1 MQTLILNHY
10 PPVIKQIE
18 EIKQI
23 ALAEDIEFSKLNVSI
38 DRVIRNMFILTADK
52 TGIQKFEHLFGIIP
66 KASQSLEERRAIILF
81 QANRRKMSL
90 SELHAMLS
98 GYLPG
103 VQFVIDKKKMKL
115 VVTIGVD
122 AGNVEILRNTIDEIL
137 PLNVYFLLG
146 YYDSCKVDVKSK
158 AAIIFTTVFY
168 PRYNLPKLLLDGTW
182 ILDGN
187 HTLSGYDSEVQIDF
201 YPVYVKF
208 ETKAVAKL
216 KEHTQLHFLMY
227 AEEMVKSLEMVAI
240 KTSAECGIASEQ
252 RMGLCMET
260 AGTPEEETKVSFFLG
275 SAKEQI
281 ESRQK
286 ITVQVSAECQ
296 EGTTE
301 SMAMQVA
308 AEVSAGVGDV
318 IVENRNMLDGTWLL
332 DGSRKLNGG
341 IYQL

>member
-1 MQTLILNHY
+1 MQTLISNHY

-90 SELHAMLS
+90 SELHTMLS

-146 YYDSCKVDVKSK
+146 YYDSCKVDVKTE
-158 AAIIFTTVFY
+158 AAITFTMAFY
-168 PRYNLPKLLLDGTW
+168 PQFNRPELFLDNTWNLNGAMELRGYCMDGRVDLYPVEIKLLATARAAPKEETGIVFLSGAEGAVSSSQQTGMCVPAMCREAAKESIVVQAEAEVDAGGGAVLMDNLNCLDDEWKLDG
-182 ILDGN
+182 GR
-187 HTLSGYDSEVQIDF
+187 E
-201 YPVYVKF
+201 
-208 ETKAVAKL
+208 
-216 KEHTQLHFLMY
+216 
-227 AEEMVKSLEMVAI
+227 
-240 KTSAECGIASEQ
+240 
-252 RMGLCMET
+252 
-260 AGTPEEETKVSFFLG
+260 
-275 SAKEQI
+275 
-281 ESRQK
+281 
-286 ITVQVSAECQ
+286 
-296 EGTTE
+296 
-301 SMAMQVA
+301 
-308 AEVSAGVGDV
+308 
-318 IVENRNMLDGTWLL
+318 
-332 DGSRKLNGG
+332 LNGG
-341 IYQL
+341 TYWL

>member
-90 SELHAMLS
+90 SELHTMLS

-146 YYDSCKVDVKSK
+146 YYDSCKVDVKTE
-158 AAIIFTTVFY
+158 AAITFTMAFY
-168 PRYNLPKLLLDGTW
+168 PQFNRPELFLDNTWNLNGDMELSSYHMDGRVDLYPVGIKLLAAARAAPKEETGIVFLSGAEGAVSSSQQTGMCVPAMCREAAKESIVVQAEAEVDAGGGAVLMDNLNCLDDEWKLDG
-182 ILDGN
+182 GR
-187 HTLSGYDSEVQIDF
+187 E
-201 YPVYVKF
+201 
-208 ETKAVAKL
+208 
-216 KEHTQLHFLMY
+216 
-227 AEEMVKSLEMVAI
+227 
-240 KTSAECGIASEQ
+240 
-252 RMGLCMET
+252 
-260 AGTPEEETKVSFFLG
+260 
-275 SAKEQI
+275 
-281 ESRQK
+281 
-286 ITVQVSAECQ
+286 
-296 EGTTE
+296 
-301 SMAMQVA
+301 
-308 AEVSAGVGDV
+308 
-318 IVENRNMLDGTWLL
+318 
-332 DGSRKLNGG
+332 LNGG
-341 IYQL
+341 TYWL

>member
-90 SELHAMLS
+90 SELHTMLS

-146 YYDSCKVDVKSK
+146 YYDSCKVDVKTE
-158 AAIIFTTVFY
+158 AAITFTMAFY
-168 PRYNLPKLLLDGTW
+168 PQFNRPELFLDNTWNLNGAME
-182 ILDGN
+182 
-187 HTLSGYDSEVQIDF
+187 LSGYRMDGRVDL
-201 YPVYVKF
+201 YPVGI
-208 ETKAVAKL
+208 KL
-216 KEHTQLHFLMY
+216 LAAARAAPK
-227 AEEMVKSLEMVAI
+227 
-240 KTSAECGIASEQ
+240 
-252 RMGLCMET
+252 
-260 AGTPEEETKVSFFLG
+260 EETGIVFLSGAEGAVSSSQQTG
-275 SAKEQI
+275 MCVPAMCREAAKESI
-281 ESRQK
+281 V
-286 ITVQVSAECQ
+286 VQAE
-296 EGTTE
+296 
-301 SMAMQVA
+301 
-308 AEVSAGVGDV
+308 AEVDAGGGAVLMDNLNCLDD
-318 IVENRNMLDGTWLL
+318 EWKLDG
-332 DGSRKLNGG
+332 GRELNGG
-341 IYQL
+341 TYWL

>member
-90 SELHAMLS
+90 SELHTMLS

-146 YYDSCKVDVKSK
+146 YYDSCKVDVKTE
-158 AAIIFTTVFY
+158 AAITFTMAFY
-168 PRYNLPKLLLDGTW
+168 PQFNRPELFLDNTWNLNGAME
-182 ILDGN
+182 
-187 HTLSGYDSEVQIDF
+187 LSGYCMDGRVDL
-201 YPVYVKF
+201 YPV
-208 ETKAVAKL
+208 EIKL
-216 KEHTQLHFLMY
+216 L
-227 AEEMVKSLEMVAI
+227 A
-240 KTSAECGIASEQ
+240 
-252 RMGLCMET
+252 T
-260 AGTPEEETKVSFFLG
+260 ARAAPKEETGIVFLSGAEGSVSSSQQTG
-275 SAKEQI
+275 MCVPAMCREAAKESI
-281 ESRQK
+281 V
-286 ITVQVSAECQ
+286 VQAE
-296 EGTTE
+296 
-301 SMAMQVA
+301 
-308 AEVSAGVGDV
+308 AEVDAGGGAVLMDNLNCLDD
-318 IVENRNMLDGTWLL
+318 EWKLDG
-332 DGSRKLNGG
+332 GRELNGG
-341 IYQL
+341 TYWL

>member
-90 SELHAMLS
+90 SELHTMLS

-146 YYDSCKVDVKSK
+146 YYDSCKVDVKTEV
-158 AAIIFTTVFY
+158 AITFTMAFY
-168 PRYNLPKLLLDGTW
+168 PQFNRPELFLDNTWNLNGAME
-182 ILDGN
+182 
-187 HTLSGYDSEVQIDF
+187 LSGYCMDGRVDL
-201 YPVYVKF
+201 YPV
-208 ETKAVAKL
+208 EIKL
-216 KEHTQLHFLMY
+216 L
-227 AEEMVKSLEMVAI
+227 A
-240 KTSAECGIASEQ
+240 
-252 RMGLCMET
+252 T
-260 AGTPEEETKVSFFLG
+260 ARAAPKEETGIVFLSGAEGSVSSSQQTG
-275 SAKEQI
+275 MCVPAMCREAAKESI
-281 ESRQK
+281 V
-286 ITVQVSAECQ
+286 VQAE
-296 EGTTE
+296 
-301 SMAMQVA
+301 
-308 AEVSAGVGDV
+308 AEVDAGGGAVLMDNLNCLDD
-318 IVENRNMLDGTWLL
+318 EWKLDG
-332 DGSRKLNGG
+332 GRELNGG
-341 IYQL
+341 TYWL

>member
-90 SELHAMLS
+90 SELHTMLS

-146 YYDSCKVDVKSK
+146 YYDSCKVDVKTE
-158 AAIIFTTVFY
+158 AAITFTMAFY
-168 PRYNLPKLLLDGTW
+168 PQFNRPELFLDNTWNLNGDME
-182 ILDGN
+182 
-187 HTLSGYDSEVQIDF
+187 LSGYHMDGRVDL
-201 YPVYVKF
+201 YPVGI
-208 ETKAVAKL
+208 KL
-216 KEHTQLHFLMY
+216 LAAARAAPK
-227 AEEMVKSLEMVAI
+227 
-240 KTSAECGIASEQ
+240 
-252 RMGLCMET
+252 
-260 AGTPEEETKVSFFLG
+260 EETGIVFLSGAEGAVSSSQQTG
-275 SAKEQI
+275 MCVPAMCREAAKESI
-281 ESRQK
+281 V
-286 ITVQVSAECQ
+286 VQAE
-296 EGTTE
+296 
-301 SMAMQVA
+301 
-308 AEVSAGVGDV
+308 AEVDAGGGAVLMDNLNCLDD
-318 IVENRNMLDGTWLL
+318 EWKLDG
-332 DGSRKLNGG
+332 GRELNGG
-341 IYQL
+341 TYWL

>member
-90 SELHAMLS
+90 SELHTMLS

-146 YYDSCKVDVKSK
+146 YYDSCKVDVKTE
-158 AAIIFTTVFY
+158 AAITFTMAFY
-168 PRYNLPKLLLDGTW
+168 PQFNRPELFLDNTWNLNGDME
-182 ILDGN
+182 
-187 HTLSGYDSEVQIDF
+187 LSGYHMDGRVDL
-201 YPVYVKF
+201 YPVGI
-208 ETKAVAKL
+208 KL
-216 KEHTQLHFLMY
+216 LAAARAAPK
-227 AEEMVKSLEMVAI
+227 
-240 KTSAECGIASEQ
+240 
-252 RMGLCMET
+252 
-260 AGTPEEETKVSFFLG
+260 EETGIVFLSGAEGAVSSSQQIG
-275 SAKEQI
+275 MCVPAMCREAAKESI
-281 ESRQK
+281 V
-286 ITVQVSAECQ
+286 VQAE
-296 EGTTE
+296 
-301 SMAMQVA
+301 
-308 AEVSAGVGDV
+308 AEVDAGGGAVLMDNLNCLDD
-318 IVENRNMLDGTWLL
+318 EWKLDG
-332 DGSRKLNGG
+332 GRELNGG
-341 IYQL
+341 TYWL

>member
-90 SELHAMLS
+90 SELHTMLS

-146 YYDSCKVDVKSK
+146 YYDSCKVDVKTEV
-158 AAIIFTTVFY
+158 AITFTMAFY
-168 PRYNLPKLLLDGTW
+168 PQFNRPELFLDNTWNLNGDME
-182 ILDGN
+182 
-187 HTLSGYDSEVQIDF
+187 LSGYHMDGRVDL
-201 YPVYVKF
+201 YPVGI
-208 ETKAVAKL
+208 KL
-216 KEHTQLHFLMY
+216 LAAARAAPK
-227 AEEMVKSLEMVAI
+227 
-240 KTSAECGIASEQ
+240 
-252 RMGLCMET
+252 
-260 AGTPEEETKVSFFLG
+260 EETGIVFLSGAEGSVSSSQQTG
-275 SAKEQI
+275 MCVPAMCREAAKESI
-281 ESRQK
+281 V
-286 ITVQVSAECQ
+286 VQAE
-296 EGTTE
+296 
-301 SMAMQVA
+301 
-308 AEVSAGVGDV
+308 AEVDAGGGAVLMDNLNCLDD
-318 IVENRNMLDGTWLL
+318 EWKLDG
-332 DGSRKLNGG
+332 GRELNGG
-341 IYQL
+341 TYWL

>member
-38 DRVIRNMFILTADK
+38 DKVIRNMFIFTADK
-52 TGIQKFEHLFGIIP
+52 TGIERYEHLFGIIP
-66 KASQSLEERRAIILF
+66 KASQSIEERRAIILF

-146 YYDSCKVDVKSK
+146 YYDSCKVDVKTE
-158 AAIIFTTVFY
+158 AAITFTMAFY
-168 PRYNLPKLLLDGTW
+168 PQFNRPELFLDNTWNLNGAME
-182 ILDGN
+182 
-187 HTLSGYDSEVQIDF
+187 LSGYCMDGRVDL
-201 YPVYVKF
+201 YPVGI
-208 ETKAVAKL
+208 KL
-216 KEHTQLHFLMY
+216 LAAARAAPK
-227 AEEMVKSLEMVAI
+227 
-240 KTSAECGIASEQ
+240 
-252 RMGLCMET
+252 
-260 AGTPEEETKVSFFLG
+260 EETGIVFLSGAEGAVSSSQQTG
-275 SAKEQI
+275 MCVPAMCREAAKESI
-281 ESRQK
+281 V
-286 ITVQVSAECQ
+286 VQAE
-296 EGTTE
+296 
-301 SMAMQVA
+301 
-308 AEVSAGVGDV
+308 AEVDAGGGAVLMDNLNCLDD
-318 IVENRNMLDGTWLL
+318 EWKLDG
-332 DGSRKLNGG
+332 GRELNGG
-341 IYQL
+341 TYWL

>member
-90 SELHAMLS
+90 SELHTMLS

-146 YYDSCKVDVKSK
+146 YYDSCKVDVKTEV
-158 AAIIFTTVFY
+158 AITFTMAFY
-168 PRYNLPKLLLDGTW
+168 PQFNRPELFLDNTWNLNGAME
-182 ILDGN
+182 
-187 HTLSGYDSEVQIDF
+187 LSGYCMDGRVDL
-201 YPVYVKF
+201 YPVGI
-208 ETKAVAKL
+208 KL
-216 KEHTQLHFLMY
+216 L
-227 AEEMVKSLEMVAI
+227 A
-240 KTSAECGIASEQ
+240 
-252 RMGLCMET
+252 T
-260 AGTPEEETKVSFFLG
+260 ARAAPKEETGIVFLSGAEGAVSSSQQTG
-275 SAKEQI
+275 MCVPAMCREAAKESI
-281 ESRQK
+281 V
-286 ITVQVSAECQ
+286 VQAE
-296 EGTTE
+296 
-301 SMAMQVA
+301 
-308 AEVSAGVGDV
+308 AEVDAGGGAVLMDNLNCLDD
-318 IVENRNMLDGTWLL
+318 EWKLDG
-332 DGSRKLNGG
+332 GRELNGG
-341 IYQL
+341 TYWL

>member
-1 MQTLILNHY
+1 MQTLISNHY

-90 SELHAMLS
+90 SELHTMLS

-122 AGNVEILRNTIDEIL
+122 AGTVGILRNTIDEIL

-146 YYDSCKVDVKSK
+146 YYDSCKVDVKTE
-158 AAIIFTTVFY
+158 AAITFTMAFY
-168 PRYNLPKLLLDGTW
+168 PQFNRPELFLDNTWNLNGDME
-182 ILDGN
+182 
-187 HTLSGYDSEVQIDF
+187 LSGYHMDGRVDL
-201 YPVYVKF
+201 YPVGI
-208 ETKAVAKL
+208 KL
-216 KEHTQLHFLMY
+216 LAAARAAPK
-227 AEEMVKSLEMVAI
+227 
-240 KTSAECGIASEQ
+240 
-252 RMGLCMET
+252 
-260 AGTPEEETKVSFFLG
+260 EETGIVFLSGAEGAVSSSQQTG
-275 SAKEQI
+275 MCVPAMCREAAKESI
-281 ESRQK
+281 V
-286 ITVQVSAECQ
+286 VQAE
-296 EGTTE
+296 
-301 SMAMQVA
+301 
-308 AEVSAGVGDV
+308 AEVDAEGGAVLMDNLNCLDD
-318 IVENRNMLDGTWLL
+318 EWKLDG
-332 DGSRKLNGG
+332 GRELNGG
-341 IYQL
+341 TYWL

>member
-1 MQTLILNHY
+1 MQTLISNHY

-90 SELHAMLS
+90 SELHTMLS

-146 YYDSCKVDVKSK
+146 YYDSCKVDVKTE
-158 AAIIFTTVFY
+158 AAITFTMAFY
-168 PRYNLPKLLLDGTW
+168 PQFNRPELFLDNTWNLNGDME
-182 ILDGN
+182 
-187 HTLSGYDSEVQIDF
+187 LSGYHMDGRVDL
-201 YPVYVKF
+201 YPVGI
-208 ETKAVAKL
+208 KL
-216 KEHTQLHFLMY
+216 LAAARAAPK
-227 AEEMVKSLEMVAI
+227 
-240 KTSAECGIASEQ
+240 
-252 RMGLCMET
+252 
-260 AGTPEEETKVSFFLG
+260 EETGIVFLSGAEGSVSSSQQTG
-275 SAKEQI
+275 MCVPAMCREAAKESI
-281 ESRQK
+281 V
-286 ITVQVSAECQ
+286 VQAE
-296 EGTTE
+296 
-301 SMAMQVA
+301 
-308 AEVSAGVGDV
+308 AEVDAGGGAVLMDNLNCLDD
-318 IVENRNMLDGTWLL
+318 EWKLDG
-332 DGSRKLNGG
+332 GRELNGG
-341 IYQL
+341 TYWL

>member
-90 SELHAMLS
+90 SELHTMLS

-146 YYDSCKVDVKSK
+146 YYDSCKVDVKTE
-158 AAIIFTTVFY
+158 AAITFTMAFY
-168 PRYNLPKLLLDGTW
+168 PQFNRPELFLDNTWNLNGDME
-182 ILDGN
+182 
-187 HTLSGYDSEVQIDF
+187 LSGYHMDGRVDL
-201 YPVYVKF
+201 YPVGI
-208 ETKAVAKL
+208 KL
-216 KEHTQLHFLMY
+216 LAAARAAPK
-227 AEEMVKSLEMVAI
+227 
-240 KTSAECGIASEQ
+240 
-252 RMGLCMET
+252 
-260 AGTPEEETKVSFFLG
+260 EETGIVFLSGAEGAVSSSQQTG
-275 SAKEQI
+275 MCVPAMCREAAKESI
-281 ESRQK
+281 V
-286 ITVQVSAECQ
+286 VQAE
-296 EGTTE
+296 
-301 SMAMQVA
+301 
-308 AEVSAGVGDV
+308 AEVDAEGGAVLMDNLNCLDD
-318 IVENRNMLDGTWLL
+318 EWKLDG
-332 DGSRKLNGG
+332 GRELNGG
-341 IYQL
+341 TYWL